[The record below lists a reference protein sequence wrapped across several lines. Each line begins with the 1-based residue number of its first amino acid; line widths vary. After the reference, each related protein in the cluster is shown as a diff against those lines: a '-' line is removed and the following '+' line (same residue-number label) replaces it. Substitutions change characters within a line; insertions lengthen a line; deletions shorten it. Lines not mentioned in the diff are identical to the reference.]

1 LIFRSQSEELYGKP
15 RPREKHERSA
25 TRPANPFVKS
35 SILLEEK
42 RSSSGHGFTRHS
54 FASAVAAGWREF
66 LERRIQMKKAGR
78 LALCFAVAVSI
89 CGAQDVVSV
98 VHGTVTKVDHG
109 TNTVVVKT
117 ADGTEHTIKVTGQT
131 TYKGSKEGFDGLK
144 EGTEVVVHETGKGT
158 EETGLEIGKIGK
170 EGVKVSEGTIVNVD
184 HGTKTVV
191 VKSADGTEKTFEYTE
206 KAGKDMGKAVG
217 AGTAKGAKVTVYYTE
232 ETGKKI
238 AHFFRF

>member
-1 LIFRSQSEELYGKP
+1 MRKIG
-15 RPREKHERSA
+15 
-25 TRPANPFVKS
+25 
-35 SILLEEK
+35 
-42 RSSSGHGFTRHS
+42 G
-54 FASAVAAGWREF
+54 
-66 LERRIQMKKAGR
+66 
-78 LALCFAVAVSI
+78 LALCFAVAAFV
-89 CGAQDVVSV
+89 CAAQDVVSV

-144 EGTEVVVHETGKGT
+144 EGSEVVVHETGKGT

-170 EGVKVSEGTIVNVD
+170 DGVKVSEGTIEKVD

-191 VKSADGTEKTFEYTE
+191 VKSADGTEKTFVYTGE
-206 KAGKDMGKAVG
+206 AGKDIGKA
-217 AGTAKGAKVTVYYTE
+217 AGTGTEKGAKVTVYYTE